1 MYNISSKYKHYFFLL
16 LKAFIVFAACYFI
29 FFNLASNNSLSF
41 TLFIENI
48 KQTFSNQILT
58 IIAVLLFTDANYI
71 LEIYKWQLLAS
82 VEKKIDFFESFE
94 QTLAA
99 QTWAVFTP
107 NKLGEYG
114 AKALYFESKSRKKI
128 ILLTLLGN
136 LAQLIATV
144 FFGLFGL
151 WFLFKNEMVFL
162 PKIDFENY
170 NLLFAFFGITISA
183 IGLVIFYQFFRKKLN
198 KTQHYLKQLSHK
210 FYTKIVIIS
219 ILRYLV
225 FAHQFYFLCYLF
237 GINLPYTTLILLIF
251 CVYIITAFLPVTA
264 IFDWAIKGSA
274 AVWVFGFFEI
284 NPLLVLTITT
294 IMWLLN
300 FAIPSLLGSVFVLN
314 FKKVDYQ

>member
-16 LKAFIVFAACYFI
+16 LKTLIVFAACYFI
-29 FFNLASNNSLSF
+29 YTKLTVNNSLSF
-41 TLFIENI
+41 NLLIGNI
-48 KQTFSNQILT
+48 KNVFSNQILT
-58 IIAVLLFTDANYI
+58 IIAVLLFTDVNYI

-82 VEKKIDFFESFE
+82 TEKKISFLESFE

-114 AKALYFESKSRKKI
+114 AKALYFDKKSRKKI
-128 ILLTLLGN
+128 VLLTFLGN
-136 LAQLIATV
+136 LSQLSATV

-151 WFLFKNEMVFL
+151 WFLFNNKIIFVKNTNI
-162 PKIDFENY
+162 KNY
-170 NLLFAFFGITISA
+170 DLVFAFLAIVFMGIGI
-183 IGLVIFYQFFRKKLN
+183 VMFYHFLRKKIN
-198 KTQHYLKQLSHK
+198 KILQYLKQLSRI

-219 ILRYLV
+219 LLRYLV

-251 CVYIITAFLPVTA
+251 CVYIITAFLPVTV
-264 IFDWAIKGSA
+264 IFDWAVKGSA
-274 AVWVFGFFEI
+274 AVWLFGFFEI
-284 NPLLVLTITT
+284 EPLIVLTITT

-300 FAIPSLLGSVFVLN
+300 FAFPSLMGSVFVLN
-314 FKKVDYQ
+314 FRKTDYQ